1 MITRSSFVF
10 MLASLALLPLAVAT
24 ASPVAAQSVSKE
36 SLVKALRGN
45 TFTTRGANLGK
56 PSLSSDQKALI
67 NSLATRG
74 TRAISV
80 EERKTIT
87 KIAKETKSPSID
99 LEILFDYNSSA
110 IRPASMPNIIK
121 LGQAL
126 SDDSLKGGTFIVA
139 GHTDARGSA
148 AYNLKLSQARSLSV
162 KNFLVSNFGIKS
174 DKLLAVGHGEEQPKI
189 PGNPEAAANRRV
201 QIINL
206 AQ

>member
-1 MITRSSFVF
+1 MRTRSSFVF
-10 MLASLALLPLAVAT
+10 MLSCLVLLPLKAVT
-24 ASPVAAQSVSKE
+24 APQAAAQSVSKD

-45 TFTTRGANLGK
+45 ITTRGANFGK

-87 KIAKETKSPSID
+87 KIATETKSPSID

-110 IRPASMPNIIK
+110 IRPASMPNMIK

-174 DKLLAVGHGEEQPKI
+174 EKLLAVGHGEEQPKI
-189 PGNPEAAANRRV
+189 PADPEAAANRRV